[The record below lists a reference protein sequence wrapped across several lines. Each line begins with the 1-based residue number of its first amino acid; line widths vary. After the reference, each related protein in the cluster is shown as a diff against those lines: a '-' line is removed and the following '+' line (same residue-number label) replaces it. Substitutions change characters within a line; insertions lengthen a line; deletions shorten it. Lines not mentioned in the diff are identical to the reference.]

1 MAGLE
6 DLGALWEKTTGEHID
21 FKPKKEE
28 DGKVRILKAK
38 SEGGKVIPGAKPDDS
53 ATAPYN
59 FIPLPQKILASELD
73 EYRKSIFAGNKEA
86 RDAFKDFI
94 LAKGKNSGYLEMD
107 FETLTPLFIGGNERN
122 SEESFAV
129 GGDTILPGSSIRG
142 MVKNVFK
149 ILTCGAMRAKE
160 DITPRHLY
168 YRCLMASK
176 KNAPFNVAL
185 CEHYTDKMTS
195 MDEEGNVKKNA
206 KPGFLVKLHGDYF
219 IYPTVENKMHSIL
232 IKDYQEDYSHDVSK
246 SCVRW
251 TKDKAICVTAVL
263 NTKVLKT
270 KAGIEHFMEITPP
283 EERFKLGKQYFKY
296 LNFSE
301 IDKAESHRL
310 PVPDDVIEEYK
321 SDNNRRGVDLLCD
334 TDSAKNIKSGAEA
347 RKIFD
352 IAGIESIVPC
362 FYIED
367 NGRVAAFGHG
377 QSFRVAYDSSV
388 IDAVPQQLQEST
400 IDFTDAVFGLSNEK
414 ASWASRVYFDDALP
428 VGDVKKATEADYSHV
443 LMQPNPTS
451 FQLYLKQDNDKQLLH
466 WDSNGATIRGYKFY
480 WHTKNG
486 DGRSWMANEDERK
499 LTDKVLHKIRPIIAG
514 NRFTGKIRFKNLS
527 DVELGALLKVF
538 ALSSKENKEEIAF
551 KLGQG
556 KAIGLGSVR
565 LDAKLYIENKKASS
579 VLFDENG
586 WKDSCAETDMG
597 SFIKCFEAY
606 VEKKNLARSYNAE
619 LESLRMAMDY
629 ASTKLPNMEKATE
642 LLRSKYDPV
651 TGAMSPNEKF
661 KGRNILPDMKVV
673 LRRAGKVKK

>member
-1 MAGLE
+1 MAGYNRNGN
-6 DLGALWEKTTGEHID
+6 GAGRGFSASEKPEAT
-21 FKPKKEE
+21 
-28 DGKVRILKAK
+28 
-38 SEGGKVIPGAKPDDS
+38 

-86 RDAFKDFI
+86 RGAFKEFI
-94 LAKGKNSGYLEMD
+94 LNKGKNSGYLEMD

-129 GGDTILPGSSIRG
+129 GDEVILPGSSIRG

-168 YRCLMASK
+168 YRCLMASNK
-176 KNAPFNVAL
+176 EPYNKGL
-185 CEHYTDKMTS
+185 CNHYKEKMTS
-195 MDEEGNVKKNA
+195 TGGKGKKVNKNA
-206 KPGFLVKLHGDYF
+206 KPGFLVKLRGDYF
-219 IYPTVENKMHSIL
+219 IYPTIEGKMHSML
-232 IKDYQEDYSHDVSK
+232 ITDYQKNISRDIDK
-246 SCVRW
+246 SRVYW
-251 TKDKAICVTAVL
+251 DGDKAICVTAVIE
-263 NTKVLKT
+263 NDKKKLKT
-270 KAGIEHFMEITPP
+270 KAGIEHFMKTTLPK
-283 EERFKLGKQYFKY
+283 ERFKLGKQYFKY
-296 LNFSE
+296 LEFSE
-301 IDKAESHRL
+301 IDKSEAHRL

-321 SDNNRRGVDLLCD
+321 SDSRRGGVDLLCD
-334 TDSAKNIKSGAEA
+334 DNCSVKNIKKGGKA
-347 RKIFD
+347 RKILD
-352 IAGIESIVPC
+352 VPGIESIVPC

-367 NGRVAAFGHG
+367 NGRVKAFGHG

-428 VGDVKKATEADYSHV
+428 VGVVKKAPQAELSHV

-486 DGRSWMANEDERK
+486 DSNVWKANNDESK
-499 LTDKVLHKIRPIIAG
+499 LTEEVLHRIRPILAG
-514 NRFTGKIRFKNLS
+514 NRFKGRLRFHNLS
-527 DVELGALLKVF
+527 DVELGALVRVF
-538 ALSSKENKEEIAF
+538 ALASENKEDIAF

-556 KAIGLGSVR
+556 KSIGLGSVHI
-565 LDAKLYIENKKASS
+565 DAKLYLEDKKAAR

-586 WKDSCAETDMG
+586 WKNPCTEADM
-597 SFIKCFEAY
+597 STFIKSFESY
-606 VEKKNLARSYNAE
+606 VEEKKLSNSYNAE